1 MHKQVKEFLGK
12 GDIRGLRYVFLDSL
26 DVDPTFEDYQD
37 DYDNCEK
44 VSGFFEKNH
53 ELTPF
58 ADRSQWNNDY
68 WQRLKRDL
76 EKNFSRERFEHM
88 KAVAMVVY
96 ADKAARLLNERK
108 KKASG
113 SSSVK
118 PDTVKCA
125 GAGSSHSTASSV
137 DEANAAAEKLM
148 KEDEDRLK
156 RRKEELAADKR
167 RQEQQ
172 SRLNAEGQNT
182 TYGSG
187 SVHGSQ
193 QHDDG
198 KKNNNGGLGLGL
210 IVVGVVVLIGAI
222 VVLGRS

>member
-1 MHKQVKEFLGK
+1 MHKQVKEYLGK

-26 DVDPTFEDYQD
+26 DVDPTFEDYQE
-37 DYDNCEK
+37 DYDNCKK
-44 VSGFFEKNH
+44 VSGFFDEHQK
-53 ELTPF
+53 LTPV

-88 KAVAMVVY
+88 KAVAKVVY

-118 PDTVKCA
+118 PDTVK
-125 GAGSSHSTASSV
+125 GAGSGSSYSTASSV
-137 DEANAAAEKLM
+137 DEANAAAERQIKADA
-148 KEDEDRLK
+148 ERE
-156 RRKEELAADKR
+156 RRRREELAADNR

-198 KKNNNGGLGLGL
+198 KKNNNGCLGLGL